1 MKSAS
6 LPVGDEP
13 RPDTLDRMVQLAGRL
28 GEGVDF
34 LRVDLYSLDA
44 EVWFGELTP
53 YPGGGVIRYEPREFD
68 HELGAYWTL
77 LSRRAV
83 SAAHRVSG

>member
-1 MKSAS
+1 MVLVHVDAAASATA
-6 LPVGDEP
+6 D
-13 RPDTLDRMVQLAGRL
+13 
-28 GEGVDF
+28 GVE
-34 LRVDLYSLDA
+34 VDAARWVPLDA

-77 LSRRAV
+77 PSRRAV